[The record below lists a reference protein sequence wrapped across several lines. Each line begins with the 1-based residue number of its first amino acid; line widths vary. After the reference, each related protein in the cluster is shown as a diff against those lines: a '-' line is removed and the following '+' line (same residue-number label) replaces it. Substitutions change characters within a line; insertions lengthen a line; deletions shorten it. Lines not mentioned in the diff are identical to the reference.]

1 MPDRKVMR
9 VGQIPLSDNYRQA
22 VGPEDKY
29 DLIGAHQFCVLVR
42 EGLREWHKL
51 LDIGCGSLR
60 GGRLF
65 IPYLQWNGYYGT
77 DPNTDLIDE
86 ALRNEIGYDITDI
99 KEPSFVEDSEFRLLD
114 VAANFWFMDDPAFDF
129 ILAQSI
135 FSHSTQAQT
144 ATCIAEVAK
153 VLKPTGKFL
162 ATFVKGSYN
171 DSNSTWSRPIVY
183 RTSAFFADLAKEHN
197 LVYTELSDIKHP
209 CGQTWFRMEREG
221 EIEREG
227 E

>member
-1 MPDRKVMR
+1 MSNKPGMR
-9 VGQIPLSDNYRQA
+9 IGQIPLSDNYRQA

-65 IPYLQWNGYYGT
+65 IPYLKQSCYFGV
-77 DPNTDLIDE
+77 DPNSDLVDD
-86 ALRNEIGYDITDI
+86 ALRKEVGGIAGI
-99 KEPSFVEDSEFRLLD
+99 KNPAFIYNADFHLSVFLKWD
-114 VAANFWFMDDPAFDF
+114 VHQFDF

-144 ATCIAEVAK
+144 VTCIAEVAK
-153 VLKPTGKFL
+153 VLTPSGKFL
-162 ATFVKGSYN
+162 ATFVKGGYN

-183 RTSAFFADLAKEHN
+183 RTSSFFADLAKTHN

-209 CGQTWFRMEREG
+209 CNQTWFRMERVG
-221 EIEREG
+221 EIEMERG
-227 E
+227 